1 MWCVRKGNQ
10 VTKIINGAQAITID
24 EIQHPAA
31 IFRAWDKHQ
40 LANIGVFPLEI
51 QHQDSEFYTYRGERY
66 DIQSEKVVRVWDTVT
81 PKPMDEL
88 REKHTDST
96 AQSAL
101 SLLKATDWYVIRK
114 TETDEAIPDD
124 VATYRAAVRAAE
136 KKITKAI
143 AAKKTVTGLKNMFVA
158 PDDGNA
164 PMHDW
169 PDPLE

>member
-1 MWCVRKGNQ
+1 
-10 VTKIINGAQAITID
+10 
-24 EIQHPAA
+24 
-31 IFRAWDKHQ
+31 
-40 LANIGVFPLEI
+40 
-51 QHQDSEFYTYRGERY
+51 
-66 DIQSEKVVRVWDTVT
+66 
-81 PKPMDEL
+81 MDEL
-88 REKHTDST
+88 REKHTDRT

-101 SLLKATDWYVIRK
+101 SLLKSTDWYVIRK
-114 TETDEAIPDD
+114 TETEEAIPDD